1 MKTELRIKNKGK
13 TKYDLTE
20 EEIIKAKENCFI
32 LLGKTGTGKT
42 SLLNLIYGDNI
53 GKVGYESKS
62 ETQISSYY
70 CIKEEINSK
79 KIYFSIIDT
88 PGLYDSNG
96 LLNDKMMKNN
106 TKDLISKENI
116 KIKGILFLSNFQNER
131 FDYSEI
137 DSLFQ
142 YNAFFP
148 LKNFW
153 NHIILIF
160 THYYGDPDGDTK
172 EEIREKSNENISI
185 IFSELMER
193 IKEVSTP
200 VKFIELERL
209 YVNIHS
215 RVKFEKHLKENEEYR
230 NNILEKIYKYTQL
243 EPMYNKLCIFKFKNV
258 EVKIYNKYL
267 FNAELEIF
275 LDEKNKIIN
284 KIFKMK
290 KIIIKDQFIVEKNL
304 VEINMVESEIDKKGK
319 LNNKNITKKGL
330 LSEFKLS
337 MFGGGLVLLSVIG
350 GIFVPFIG
358 LYGVIGVFG
367 GLGLTIKN
375 YVDVK
380 DNNKINEEKNEKI
393 KKELNIQELIE
404 NEIIE
409 YMKNL
414 NLN

>member
-1 MKTELRIKNKGK
+1 MKNELLIINQGK

-20 EEIIKAKENCFI
+20 EELIKAKENCFI

-53 GKVGYESKS
+53 GKIGYESKS
-62 ETQISSYY
+62 ETKISSYY

-79 KIYFSIIDT
+79 KMYFSIIDT
-88 PGLYDSNG
+88 PGLYDSDG
-96 LLNDKMMKNN
+96 LLNDKTIKNN
-106 TKDLISKENI
+106 TKDLISKENL

-153 NHIILIF
+153 EHIILIF

-172 EEIREKSNENISI
+172 EEIREKSNENLSI

-200 VKFIELERL
+200 VKFIKLERL
-209 YVNIHS
+209 YVNIHC
-215 RVKFEKHLKENEEYR
+215 RVKVEKHLKENEEYR

-243 EPMYNKLCIFKFKNV
+243 EPMYNKLCIFKFKNIEV
-258 EVKIYNKYL
+258 ETNNKYL
-267 FNAELEIF
+267 FNVELEIF
-275 LDEKNKIIN
+275 LDDKNKIIN

-290 KIIIKDQFIVEKNL
+290 KILINEKFIEEKNL
-304 VEINMVESEIDKKGK
+304 VEINMEETEIDKKGN
-319 LNNKNITKKGL
+319 LNHKNITKKGL

-337 MFGGGLVLLSVIG
+337 MFGGGLILLSVIG
-350 GIFVPFIG
+350 GIIFPIIG
-358 LYGVIGVFG
+358 LNGVLGVFG
-367 GLGLTIKN
+367 GLALTIKN
-375 YVDVK
+375 YK
-380 DNNKINEEKNEKI
+380 DFKNNNKINEEKNEKI
-393 KKELNIQELIE
+393 KKELNIQELIK

-409 YMKNL
+409 YMKEHNL
-414 NLN
+414 N